1 MAAAKESPRQKMIN
15 LMYLV
20 FIAMLAL
27 NMSKEVLQSF
37 GMISEQVENNNTSLS
52 DRIVTFEKTIDIN
65 YEKEPKTWM
74 EKKAAKD
81 KLEIITSNFVSYLNS
96 LPREDMP
103 KKYVKNIKDSIVDYE
118 IMDKPDYYDEK
129 FFIGETYTNEGKEFI
144 QEIVSFRNEFV
155 ELVDSLN
162 QGKSDENY
170 IAIINQVNDLLRPD
184 EKVVNRDGVSMDWI
198 RYHYEGFPEV
208 ASNTKLTVLKANA
221 LGFQAELL
229 SAMIGGQYKINAT
242 LANFDAYVVSDQ
254 AAYFPG
260 SKFSGKIILG
270 KKSKNLEPQLV
281 EINGNQ
287 LDPKESLN
295 EDGAIILDFPVGGI
309 GSREILGSVVF
320 VEGDNEPITIP
331 VKAEYEVINKPNTAS
346 VEVVGRNTLFRN
358 YDNEVIISVP
368 GIASNSVK
376 LTTKENNAK
385 ITGNGNGLYR
395 IRPSKGK
402 KIDLVISGVFSTG
415 DNFSDTKEFFIR
427 RAPEPTVLFNG
438 KETGNMAKK
447 SIMNA
452 AVSAIYPPAYGISQS
467 VVITSFKVK
476 IGARTFDCSGNRLS
490 KAAKG
495 YLQRAPVG
503 FDITIKDIL
512 YAGITSGTKTLGPS
526 ITIN

>member
-1 MAAAKESPRQKMIN
+1 
-15 LMYLV
+15 
-20 FIAMLAL
+20 
-27 NMSKEVLQSF
+27 
-37 GMISEQVENNNTSLS
+37 
-52 DRIVTFEKTIDIN
+52 
-65 YEKEPKTWM
+65 
-74 EKKAAKD
+74 
-81 KLEIITSNFVSYLNS
+81 
-96 LPREDMP
+96 
-103 KKYVKNIKDSIVDYE
+103 
-118 IMDKPDYYDEK
+118 
-129 FFIGETYTNEGKEFI
+129 
-144 QEIVSFRNEFV
+144 
-155 ELVDSLN
+155 
-162 QGKSDENY
+162 
-170 IAIINQVNDLLRPD
+170 
-184 EKVVNRDGVSMDWI
+184 MDWI

-270 KKSKNLEPQLV
+270 KKSKNLEPQSV

-287 LDPKESLN
+287 LDPKKSLN
-295 EDGAIILDFPVGGI
+295 EDGAIILDFPVGGV
-309 GSREILGSVVF
+309 GSREILGNVVF

-385 ITGNGNGLYR
+385 ITGNGNGSYK

-415 DNFSDTKEFFIR
+415 DNFNDTKEFFYSKSSGAH
-427 RAPEPTVLFNG
+427 RA
-438 KETGNMAKK
+438 
-447 SIMNA
+447 I
-452 AVSAIYPPAYGISQS
+452 
-467 VVITSFKVK
+467 
-476 IGARTFDCSGNRLS
+476 
-490 KAAKG
+490 
-495 YLQRAPVG
+495 
-503 FDITIKDIL
+503 
-512 YAGITSGTKTLGPS
+512 
-526 ITIN
+526 